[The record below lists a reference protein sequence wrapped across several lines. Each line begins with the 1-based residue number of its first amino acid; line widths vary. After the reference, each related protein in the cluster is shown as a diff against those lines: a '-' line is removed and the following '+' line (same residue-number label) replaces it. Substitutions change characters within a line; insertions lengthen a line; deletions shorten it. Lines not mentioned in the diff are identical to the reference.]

1 MADAIC
7 RWRNPYI
14 ETIQELI
21 EILPKVEL
29 TKERAREIVNA
40 NSPNYFNAPF
50 YKTPYQ
56 LACQVGLYHETN
68 GFYYPK
74 FHFTPTDEELS
85 AYLWN
90 WIIHYTV
97 PNPYT
102 ASLPNDIEPFSIH
115 AEICRK
121 LIESNSSINW
131 DTTVTELFGIEL
143 GNTDILKNSL
153 SYSPVFEVQGNT
165 IQLKNGIIYNDL
177 IQFIDV
183 DISTA
188 RDNKEYFFDL
198 FEVFSTNANQDNTLA
213 LDFVTDVTSEEV
225 NLINQVQSSNEFTQT
240 EKNQIVKARI
250 GQGVFRR
257 SLIEDCPFC
266 PITLV
271 DDVNL
276 LIASH
281 IKPWRS
287 SNNIERLDCNNGLLL
302 TPTFDKL
309 FDKGF
314 ISFREDRTLIIS
326 PQISETNIAR
336 LLLTP
341 NMELPNLPIGGRED
355 YFEYHRT
362 EILRN

>member
-1 MADAIC
+1 M
-7 RWRNPYI
+7 
-14 ETIQELI
+14 
-21 EILPKVEL
+21 
-29 TKERAREIVNA
+29 
-40 NSPNYFNAPF
+40 
-50 YKTPYQ
+50 
-56 LACQVGLYHETN
+56 
-68 GFYYPK
+68 
-74 FHFTPTDEELS
+74 
-85 AYLWN
+85 
-90 WIIHYTV
+90 
-97 PNPYT
+97 
-102 ASLPNDIEPFSIH
+102 
-115 AEICRK
+115 
-121 LIESNSSINW
+121 
-131 DTTVTELFGIEL
+131 
-143 GNTDILKNSL
+143 
-153 SYSPVFEVQGNT
+153 
-165 IQLKNGIIYNDL
+165 
-177 IQFIDV
+177 
-183 DISTA
+183 
-188 RDNKEYFFDL
+188 
-198 FEVFSTNANQDNTLA
+198 
-213 LDFVTDVTSEEV
+213 
-225 NLINQVQSSNEFTQT
+225 INQVQSSNEFTQT